1 MAESQVFKILA
12 IDDSPEIISVIR
24 SAVSSDYTLLAA
36 TSGVKGLEIARS
48 QAVDM
53 ILLDVMMPEMDGFEV
68 LAALKQDAALRDVPV
83 IFVTGKNST
92 GDEVQG
98 LQMGAVDFVAKPI
111 EPTILKARVNTQV
124 RLAKANRQ
132 LETLN
137 KQLEEEREAML
148 KFIALTQKNA
158 RLADEMTQQLSR

>member
-1 MAESQVFKILA
+1 MAEPQVFKILA

-24 SAVSSDYTLLAA
+24 STVSTDYTLLAA
-36 TSGVKGLEIARS
+36 TSGAKALEIARS

-68 LAALKQDAALRDVPV
+68 LAALKQDAELQDIPV

-111 EPTILKARVNTQV
+111 EPTILRARVNTQV

-132 LETLN
+132 LESLN
-137 KQLEEEREAML
+137 KELEEEREAML

-158 RLADEMTQQLSR
+158 RLADEMTKQLSR

>member
-1 MAESQVFKILA
+1 
-12 IDDSPEIISVIR
+12 
-24 SAVSSDYTLLAA
+24 
-36 TSGVKGLEIARS
+36 
-48 QAVDM
+48 
-53 ILLDVMMPEMDGFEV
+53 
-68 LAALKQDAALRDVPV
+68 LKQDAALQDIPV

-111 EPTILKARVNTQV
+111 EPTILRARVNTQV
-124 RLAKANRQ
+124 RLVKASRQ
-132 LETLN
+132 LESLN
-137 KQLEEEREAML
+137 KELEEEREAML

>member
-1 MAESQVFKILA
+1 MAEQQVFKILA

-36 TSGVKGLEIARS
+36 TSGVKGLEIALS
-48 QAVDM
+48 QDVDM

-68 LAALKQDAALRDVPV
+68 LAALKQDANLKDIPV

-111 EPTILKARVNTQV
+111 EPTILRARVNTQV
-124 RLAKANRQ
+124 RLIKANRQ
-132 LETLN
+132 LAGLN
-137 KQLEEEREAML
+137 KELEDEREAML

>member
-1 MAESQVFKILA
+1 MAEQQVFKILA

-36 TSGVKGLEIARS
+36 TSAIKDLEIARS
-48 QAVDM
+48 QDVDM

-68 LAALKQDAALRDVPV
+68 LAALKQDANLKDIPV

-111 EPTILKARVNTQV
+111 EPTILRARVNTQV
-124 RLAKANRQ
+124 RLIKANRQ
-132 LETLN
+132 LAGLN
-137 KQLEEEREAML
+137 KELEDEREAML

>member
-1 MAESQVFKILA
+1 MAEQQVFKILA

-36 TSGVKGLEIARS
+36 TSGIKGLEIALS
-48 QAVDM
+48 QDVDM

-68 LAALKQDAALRDVPV
+68 LAALKQDANLKDIPV

-111 EPTILKARVNTQV
+111 EPTILRARVNTQV
-124 RLAKANRQ
+124 RLIKANRQ
-132 LETLN
+132 LAGLN
-137 KQLEEEREAML
+137 KELEDEREAML